1 MKLMSPKN
9 FNPKQSSP
17 RHVITKLSKT
27 EDKDFKTSKRK
38 KKKNLSCKGTS
49 QWISQQRPCRPGEN
63 GMLKDAENSRF

>member
-38 KKKNLSCKGTS
+38 KKKSLMQGNFPVDFSAETLQARREWDAKG
-49 QWISQQRPCRPGEN
+49 C
-63 GMLKDAENSRF
+63 